1 MFNVHTR
8 VRHVVGLREGNEN
21 AQIRKCSLFSG
32 SNNIWIGKIF
42 VYSYTLLTPMFVY
55 NTTLILQGYL
65 LSPCLT
71 LRAYSTV

>member
-1 MFNVHTR
+1 MFNVYTR

-21 AQIRKCSLFSG
+21 AQIHKCSLFSG
-32 SNNIWIGKIF
+32 SNNIWIGKTF
-42 VYSYTLLTPMFVY
+42 VYSYTLLTPTFLN